1 MFKNLKLCITPG
13 NTKQKQLA
21 EREDNCK
28 IKYVNIFKN
37 LCTANNN
44 LLYTLMPFS
53 YLQFVLFSF
62 SSIFHFSLLCLFSSL
77 NYPYSPTPTSH
88 LLISLRPL
96 SLSSTNVTSDHPE
109 SWDSWVKKP
118 KQVCPIYEVSSVQ
131 ILALTKFNSHRSYST
146 SGHLEEGSYVQF
158 PHNIQI

>member
-28 IKYVNIFKN
+28 IKYINIFKN

-44 LLYTLMPFS
+44 LLLRHSLTFS
-53 YLQFVLFSF
+53 LYCFFF
-62 SSIFHFSLLCLFSSL
+62 PIFHFSLLCLFSSL

-109 SWDSWVKKP
+109 SWDSSVKKP
-118 KQVCPIYEVSSVQ
+118 KHVCPIYEVSSVQ
-131 ILALTKFNSHRSYST
+131 ILALKKFNSHRSYST